1 MLNGESSRA
10 ENISCAGRFGA
21 LPLFNAASAVCSRRQ
36 VTGDSVQARTIIIH
50 RPSRPGRIIIKT

>member
-21 LPLFNAASAVCSRRQ
+21 LSLFNAASAACSRRQ
-36 VTGDSVQARTIIIH
+36 CSGEDYHNTQAITTGTDYY
-50 RPSRPGRIIIKT
+50 